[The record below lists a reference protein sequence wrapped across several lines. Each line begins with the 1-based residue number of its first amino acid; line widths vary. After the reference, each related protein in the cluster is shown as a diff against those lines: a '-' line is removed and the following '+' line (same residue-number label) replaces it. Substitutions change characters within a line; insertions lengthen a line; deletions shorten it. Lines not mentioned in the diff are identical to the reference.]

1 MSISGS
7 LSNAL
12 SGLTAAARAAEV
24 VSSNVSNA
32 LTEGYGRREL
42 ELSSRSLA
50 GNGAGV
56 SVDGLRRMVDPQILG
71 DRRLADAG
79 LGDAASRA
87 SFFGQIEAV
96 LGQPDDPGSLTG
108 RLATLEASLI
118 EAASRPDSEPRLRA
132 VLDAANDVTGKIKSA
147 SDSVQDLRMQADRGI
162 AGQVDAL
169 NAGLRRVADLNH
181 EIRAQLGA
189 GYDAAGLMDL
199 RQQEIDELSAIVPLR
214 EVPRG
219 KGQIA
224 LFTPGGAILV
234 DGKAAEVGFAPAGVI
249 VPEMTLASGGLSGL
263 TINGQPISV
272 GPRGPLA
279 GGSLAGSFAV
289 RDDLAV
295 SAQTRLDAVARD
307 LVERFADPSVDPTLG
322 AADPGLFTDQGNAFL
337 VAEELGLSARL
348 SVNQLVDPANGGG
361 LWRFRDGLGAASPG
375 DPGNSTGLIALVD
388 ALTVA
393 RPPASGG
400 FLGAPRSAV
409 GLAGDFL
416 SLIHTELQSSEA
428 GQSFAMTRADSLKAL
443 ELQGGVD
450 TDHEMQQLLL
460 IEQAYAANARVI
472 STVDDM
478 IQTLLG
484 L

>member
-87 SFFGQIEAV
+87 SFFGQIEAF

-181 EIRAQLGA
+181 EIRAQIGA

-234 DGKAAEVGFAPAGVI
+234 DGKAV
-249 VPEMTLASGGLSGL
+249 LSC
-263 TINGQPISV
+263 
-272 GPRGPLA
+272 
-279 GGSLAGSFAV
+279 
-289 RDDLAV
+289 V
-295 SAQTRLDAVARD
+295 SA
-307 LVERFADPSVDPTLG
+307 VEAFDRKEITTIEGIADS
-322 AADPGLFTDQGNAFL
+322 
-337 VAEELGLSARL
+337 ELGRRVQDAFVETSAAQCGYCTAGLVVATTALLSH
-348 SVNQLVDPANGGG
+348 NPNPDK
-361 LWRFRDGLGAASPG
+361 D
-375 DPGNSTGLIALVD
+375 DITE
-388 ALTVA
+388 ALTLHLC
-393 RPPASGG
+393 RCGSPPRVLRAVKRASE
-400 FLGAPRSAV
+400 R
-409 GLAGDFL
+409 
-416 SLIHTELQSSEA
+416 
-428 GQSFAMTRADSLKAL
+428 
-443 ELQGGVD
+443 
-450 TDHEMQQLLL
+450 
-460 IEQAYAANARVI
+460 
-472 STVDDM
+472 
-478 IQTLLG
+478 
-484 L
+484 